1 MEIKIKSKIDTRK
14 PMEKETNYDNKIK
27 ITFTL
32 VIADKEMDLERA
44 IQ

>member
-1 MEIKIKSKIDTRK
+1 
-14 PMEKETNYDNKIK
+14 MEKETNYDIKII

-32 VIADKEMDLERA
+32 VIANKEMDLERA